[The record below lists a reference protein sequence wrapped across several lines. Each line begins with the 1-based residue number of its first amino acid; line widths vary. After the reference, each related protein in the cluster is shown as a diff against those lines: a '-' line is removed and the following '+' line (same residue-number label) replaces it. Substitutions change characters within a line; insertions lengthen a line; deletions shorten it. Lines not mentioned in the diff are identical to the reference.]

1 MIDKISRGWYPA
13 GMVRYLM
20 GPGKHEEHVRPR
32 VMASWDGD
40 PGMHQPA
47 RTGDGDFAYDTVAL
61 GELIEDMSA
70 PGKAAGLPDRAPAVG
85 EKGSKYGWVWQ
96 CSLRN
101 EDSDRVLSDAE
112 WRSVAEDV
120 MDRTGIAPA
129 DDPGGCRWLA
139 VRHDENHIHLM
150 ATLVRQDTTRRF
162 HPRNDFT
169 VVRSVC
175 REWET
180 KLGLTLTAGA
190 DKTATRAA
198 TRGEI
203 EKAARRGG
211 PRPDRPGTGGAGG
224 GGGTAVAVL
233 PSRVRLRQIVSQ
245 TAATKRGT
253 PEFLETLRAQGL
265 QVKENHG
272 PDGKL
277 RGYAVG
283 MLGDTDRKGK
293 QVLFG
298 GRTLAPDLSLPKLLQ
313 RWDSAPM
320 PDVQVIPTRLSRVS
334 PADKVTALRTGQ
346 AAVEQA
352 RTALAAGTESA
363 DGIAHAT
370 ADLLGSVARATD
382 GFDAGAGATAAAV
395 YDRAARTPETVHPD
409 QWGHAAKGLRMASW
423 QIGMMGMMSGKGK
436 DQNAATVALLLAL
449 GALTAEIAASRAQAH
464 RLHQAAAATKTSALL
479 IGHPTVTAPPPPD
492 LAAGWRRHQQQ
503 AQQQQASPARG
514 ATTTARP
521 APTAH
526 PSAPRPAPPE
536 SPRRGPRR

>member
-1 MIDKISRGWYPA
+1 MIDKITRGWYPA
-13 GMVRYLM
+13 GLVRYLM
-20 GPGKHEEHVRPR
+20 GPGTHEEHVAPR
-32 VMASWDGD
+32 VIASWDGD

-47 RTGDGDFAYDTVAL
+47 RTGDSDFAYDKVQL

-70 PGKAAGLPDRAPAVG
+70 PGKAAKLPDRAPPAG
-85 EKGSKYGWVWQ
+85 EKGSKYGWVWH

-112 WRSVAEDV
+112 WAAVAEDV
-120 MDRTGIAPA
+120 MDRTGIAPT
-129 DDPGGCRWLA
+129 DDSGGCRWIA

-150 ATLVRQDTTRRF
+150 ATLVRQDSERRF

-175 REWET
+175 REWER

-190 DKTATRAA
+190 DKTATKAPA
-198 TRGEI
+198 RGEI

-211 PRPDRPGTGGAGG
+211 PRPDGPSTGGPGG

-245 TAATKRGT
+245 TAAQKRGA
-253 PEFLETLRAQGL
+253 PEFLDALRAEGL
-265 QVKENHG
+265 RVHENHG

-283 MLGDTDRKGK
+283 VSGDTDRKGK

-320 PDVQVIPTRLSRVS
+320 PEVTTTPTRLSAVS
-334 PADKVTALRTGQ
+334 PEDKVTGLRTGQ
-346 AAVEQA
+346 AAAEHA

-382 GFDAGAGATAAAV
+382 GLEAGPGAAAGEV
-395 YDRAARTPETVHPD
+395 YDRAARTPGAVQPSE
-409 QWGHAAKGLRMASW
+409 WGNAAKGLRMASW
-423 QIGMMGMMSGKGK
+423 QIGMMGMISGKGK

-449 GALTAEIAASRAQAH
+449 AALTAEIAASRQQAH
-464 RLHQAAAATKTSALL
+464 RLHQAAAASATSGLL
-479 IGHPTVTAPPPPD
+479 RTHPTVVADPVPD
-492 LAAGWRRHQQQ
+492 LAEGWRRHQQQ
-503 AQQQQASPARG
+503 VHQQPTQGRAATAQGTQRPPAQ
-514 ATTTARP
+514 RP
-521 APTAH
+521 N
-526 PSAPRPAPPE
+526 APRPTEP
-536 SPRRGPRR
+536 PRRGPRR

>member
-13 GMVRYLM
+13 GLVRYLM
-20 GPGKHEEHVRPR
+20 GPGTHEEHVAPR
-32 VMASWDGD
+32 VIASWDGD
-40 PGMHQPA
+40 PDMHQPA
-47 RTGDGDFAYDTVAL
+47 RVGDSDFAYDKGQL
-61 GELIEDMSA
+61 GELIEDMTA
-70 PGKAAGLPDRAPAVG
+70 PGKAAGLPDRAPGPG

-112 WRSVAEDV
+112 WRGVAEDV
-120 MDRTGIAPA
+120 MDRTGIAGA
-129 DDPGGCRWLA
+129 DDAGGCRWIA

-162 HPRNDFT
+162 HPKNDFT

-190 DKTATRAA
+190 DKTATKAP

-211 PRPDRPGTGGAGG
+211 PGLAGPGGG
-224 GGGTAVAVL
+224 GGGTTTAVA

-253 PEFLETLRAQGL
+253 PEFLEGLRAQGL
-265 QVKENHG
+265 RVHENHG

-283 MLGDTDRKGK
+283 MAGDTDRKGK

-313 RWDSAPM
+313 RWDSAPL
-320 PDVQVIPTRLSRVS
+320 PEVTVTPTRLSAVS
-334 PADKVTALRTGQ
+334 PEDKVNGLRTGQ

-382 GFDAGAGATAAAV
+382 GLNAGPGAAAAAV
-395 YDRAARTPETVHPD
+395 YDRAARVPGVVQPSE
-409 QWGHAAKGLRMASW
+409 WGNAAKGLRMASW
-423 QIGMMGMMSGKGK
+423 QIGIMGMVSGKGK

-449 GALTAEIAASRAQAH
+449 AALTAEIAASRQQAH
-464 RLHQAAAATKTSALL
+464 RLHQAAAASATSGLL
-479 IGHPTVTAPPPPD
+479 RAHPTVVADPVPD
-492 LAAGWRRHQQQ
+492 LAEGWRRHQQHVH
-503 AQQQQASPARG
+503 QQPTQGRA
-514 ATTTARP
+514 ATTQGTQRP
-521 APTAH
+521 PAQH
-526 PSAPRPAPPE
+526 PNAPRPTEP
-536 SPRRGPRR
+536 PRRGPRR

>member
-13 GMVRYLM
+13 GLVRYLM
-20 GPGKHEEHVRPR
+20 GPGSHEEHVAPR
-32 VMASWDGD
+32 VIASWDGD

-47 RTGDGDFAYDTVAL
+47 RVGDSDFAYDKVQL
-61 GELIEDMSA
+61 GELIEDMTA
-70 PGKAAGLPDRAPAVG
+70 PGKAAGLPDRAPGPG

-112 WRSVAEDV
+112 WRGVAEDV
-120 MDRTGIAPA
+120 MDRTGIAPT
-129 DDPGGCRWLA
+129 DDPGGCRWIA

-150 ATLVRQDTTRRF
+150 ATLVRQDSERRF

-175 REWET
+175 QEWER

-190 DKTATRAA
+190 DKTATKAP

-211 PRPDRPGTGGAGG
+211 RRPDRPGTGGAGG
-224 GGGTAVAVL
+224 GGGTTTAVL

-253 PEFLETLRAQGL
+253 PEFLEALRAQGL
-265 QVKENHG
+265 RVHENHG
-272 PDGKL
+272 PDGRL

-283 MLGDTDRKGK
+283 MGGDTDRKGK

-313 RWDSAPM
+313 RWDSAPT
-320 PDVQVIPTRLSRVS
+320 PQVQMTPTRLSKAS
-334 PADKVTALRTGQ
+334 QEDKVTALRTG
-346 AAVEQA
+346 AAAAEQA
-352 RTALAAGTESA
+352 RTALAAGTEAA

-370 ADLLGSVARATD
+370 ADLLASLARATE
-382 GFDAGAGATAAAV
+382 GIHAGPSAAAAEM
-395 YDRAARTPETVHPD
+395 YDRAARTPGVVQPN
-409 QWGHAAKGLRMASW
+409 QWGTAAQGLRMASW
-423 QIGMMGMMSGKGK
+423 QIGMMGMISGKGK
-436 DQNAATVALLLAL
+436 DQNAAAVALLLAL
-449 GALTAEIAASRAQAH
+449 AALTAEIAANRTQHH
-464 RLHQAAAATKTSALL
+464 RLHQAAAATKTSTLL
-479 IGHPTVTAPPPPD
+479 REHPTVLAPPPPD
-492 LAAGWRRHQQQ
+492 IAAGLRRLQQQ
-503 AQQQQASPARG
+503 AQQAQEAQQGRRAPAPAQPKYPG
-514 ATTTARP
+514 ATRP
-521 APTAH
+521 PGAEP
-526 PSAPRPAPPE
+526 
-536 SPRRGPRR
+536 PRRGPRR

>member
-13 GMVRYLM
+13 GLVRYLM
-20 GPGKHEEHVRPR
+20 GRGTHEEHVAPR
-32 VMASWDGD
+32 VIAAWDGD

-47 RTGDGDFAYDTVAL
+47 RVGDSDFAYDKVQL
-61 GELIEDMSA
+61 GELIEDMTA
-70 PGKAAGLPDRAPAVG
+70 PGKAAGLPDRAPKVG

-112 WRSVAEDV
+112 WRGVAEDV
-120 MDRTGIAPA
+120 MDRTGIAPT
-129 DDPGGCRWLA
+129 DDSGGCRWIA

-150 ATLVRQDTTRRF
+150 ATLVRQDSERRF
-162 HPRNDFT
+162 HPKNDFT

-175 REWET
+175 REWER

-190 DKTATRAA
+190 DKTATKAPA
-198 TRGEI
+198 RGEI

-211 PRPDRPGTGGAGG
+211 PRPDGPSTGGPGG
-224 GGGTAVAVL
+224 GGGTAVTVL

-245 TAATKRGT
+245 TAAQKRGA
-253 PEFLETLRAQGL
+253 PEFLDALRAEGL
-265 QVKENHG
+265 RVHENHG

-283 MLGDTDRKGK
+283 VSGDTDRKGK

-320 PDVQVIPTRLSRVS
+320 PEVTTTPTRLSAVS
-334 PADKVTALRTGQ
+334 PEDKVTGLRTGQ
-346 AAVEQA
+346 AAAEHA

-382 GFDAGAGATAAAV
+382 GLEAGPGAAAGEV
-395 YDRAARTPETVHPD
+395 YDRAARTPGAVQPSE
-409 QWGHAAKGLRMASW
+409 WGNAAKGLRMASW
-423 QIGMMGMMSGKGK
+423 QIGMMGMISGKGK

-449 GALTAEIAASRAQAH
+449 AALTAEIAASRQQAH
-464 RLHQAAAATKTSALL
+464 RLHQAAAASATSGLL
-479 IGHPTVTAPPPPD
+479 RTHPTVVADPVPD
-492 LAAGWRRHQQQ
+492 LAEGWRRHQQQ
-503 AQQQQASPARG
+503 VHQQPTQGRAATAQGTQ
-514 ATTTARP
+514 RP
-521 APTAH
+521 PVQH
-526 PSAPRPAPPE
+526 PSAPRPTEP
-536 SPRRGPRR
+536 PRRGPRR

>member
-13 GMVRYLM
+13 GLVRYLM
-20 GPGKHEEHVRPR
+20 GPGTHEEHVAPR
-32 VMASWDGD
+32 VIASWDGD

-47 RTGDGDFAYDTVAL
+47 RVGDSDFAYDKGEM

-70 PGKAAGLPDRAPAVG
+70 PGKAAGLPDRAPGPG

-112 WRSVAEDV
+112 WRAVAEDV
-120 MDRTGIAPA
+120 MDRTGIAPT
-129 DDPGGCRWLA
+129 DDAGGCRWIA

-150 ATLVRQDTTRRF
+150 ATLVRQDSERRF

-169 VVRSVC
+169 VVLSVC

-211 PRPDRPGTGGAGG
+211 PRPDGPGTGGAGG

-253 PEFLETLRAQGL
+253 PEFLEALRAQGL
-265 QVKENHG
+265 RVHENHG
-272 PDGKL
+272 PDGTL

-283 MLGDTDRKGK
+283 MAGDTDRKGK

-298 GRTLAPDLSLPKLLQ
+298 GRTLAPDLSLPKLQQ

-320 PDVQVIPTRLSRVS
+320 PDVQVTPTRLSRVS
-334 PADKVTALRTGQ
+334 PHDEVTALRTGES
-346 AAVEQA
+346 AVAHA
-352 RTALAAGTESA
+352 RTALAAGTEAA
-363 DGIAHAT
+363 DGISSAT
-370 ADLLGSVARATD
+370 ESGCPEEMGRLANTPHSGRETGSARSGSRPSRLLMRRRRSRCASGS
-382 GFDAGAGATAAAV
+382 
-395 YDRAARTPETVHPD
+395 
-409 QWGHAAKGLRMASW
+409 W
-423 QIGMMGMMSGKGK
+423 
-436 DQNAATVALLLAL
+436 
-449 GALTAEIAASRAQAH
+449 
-464 RLHQAAAATKTSALL
+464 TS
-479 IGHPTVTAPPPPD
+479 P
-492 LAAGWRRHQQQ
+492 R
-503 AQQQQASPARG
+503 SPARVRN
-514 ATTTARP
+514 ASTLTSKSC
-521 APTAH
+521 
-526 PSAPRPAPPE
+526 SALTRSRSAV
-536 SPRRGPRR
+536 RF